1 MSGASAGAARVP
13 GASGDRGLQHARRL
27 RDAVA
32 LRVIDAQTGEHLDDL
47 GVLGKLGDGL
57 LAGEVPDLVDRA
69 HHLAVDRIAQ
79 DLAHEAAVDLEVI
92 DREVL
97 EVPEREQSGAEVI
110 ERELAAELLE
120 RLDEAVRLREARH
133 RRGLGDLEADL
144 RAVEPAAMELVDD
157 ERQELVIPQAL
168 SG

>member
-1 MSGASAGAARVP
+1 MISAFSANSAMVCLPVRCP
-13 GASGDRGLQHARRL
+13 ISL
-27 RDAVA
+27 
-32 LRVIDAQTGEHLDDL
+32 
-47 GVLGKLGDGL
+47 
-57 LAGEVPDLVDRA
+57 
-69 HHLAVDRIAQ
+69 
-79 DLAHEAAVDLEVI
+79 
-92 DREVL
+92 
-97 EVPEREQSGAEVI
+97 I

-168 SG
+168 SREVDGAQQELLALVGIGHQPA